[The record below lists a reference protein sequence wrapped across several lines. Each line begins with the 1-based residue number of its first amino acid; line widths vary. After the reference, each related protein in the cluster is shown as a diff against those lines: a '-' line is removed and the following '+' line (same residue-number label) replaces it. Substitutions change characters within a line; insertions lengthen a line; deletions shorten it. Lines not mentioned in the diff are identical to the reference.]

1 MEDFMTGYF
10 VSFEGPDGAGKS
22 TVLKEVLAKIG
33 PQLKPQ
39 YLVTRE
45 PGGSKIA
52 EKIRD
57 IILDPAND
65 KMNAKTEALLYAAAR
80 SQHVEEIIKPALD
93 AGKIVFS
100 DRFVDSSLAYQGEGR
115 DLGIKKV
122 KQINDFAT
130 NKLDPDL
137 TFFIDVAP
145 EIGLHRIE
153 KLRPGHEDRLEQE
166 NLSFHKKVYQGF
178 LKVKEM
184 YPERFVTIDG
194 TQPIDQVVD
203 QVIAT
208 LKQRMPEIF

>member
-1 MEDFMTGYF
+1 MKGLFIT
-10 VSFEGPDGAGKS
+10 FEGGECSGK
-22 TVLKEVLAKIG
+22 TTLIKALKEYYEAKNYNTI
-33 PQLKPQ
+33 
-39 YLVTRE
+39 VTRE
-45 PGGSKIA
+45 PGGTPIA
-52 EKIRD
+52 EQIRNV
-57 IILDPAND
+57 ILDNNNVAMTS
-65 KMNAKTEALLYAAAR
+65 KCEALLYAASR
-80 SQHVEEIIKPALD
+80 IQHVEEKILPALKE
-93 AGKIVFS
+93 GKLVFC
-100 DRFVDSSLAYQGEGR
+100 DRFLDSSLAYQGEGR
-115 DLGIKKV
+115 DLGIKEV

-184 YPERFVTIDG
+184 YPERFMTIDG